1 MLTQTDFKEINT
13 TRGVIEHV
21 KTGEVANRIPFE
33 TILALLDF
41 ILLGIKAIFF
51 DKMGKPK
58 SKLQLILSLPAII
71 SFVREV
77 IVRISG
83 DVKKPNR
90 VKALSNEAK
99 VAKAIEVG
107 VSKTAYMKGGDLIV
121 PVHPE
126 LKERIENARRA
137 NKSLSDPNS
146 KKGANG

>member
-1 MLTQTDFKEINT
+1 MLTQTDFNELNS
-13 TRGVIEHV
+13 TRNVIEHV

-58 SKLQLILSLPAII
+58 SKLQLILSLPSII

-90 VKALSNEAK
+90 VRALSNEQK
-99 VAKAIEVG
+99 VTKAIEDG
-107 VSKTAYMKGGDLIV
+107 VK
-121 PVHPE
+121 
-126 LKERIENARRA
+126 R
-137 NKSLSDPNS
+137 S
-146 KKGANG
+146 KKD